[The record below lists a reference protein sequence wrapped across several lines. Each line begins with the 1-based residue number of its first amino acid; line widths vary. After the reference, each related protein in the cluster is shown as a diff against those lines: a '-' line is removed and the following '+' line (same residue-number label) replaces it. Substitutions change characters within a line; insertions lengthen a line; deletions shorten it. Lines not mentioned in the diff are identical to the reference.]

1 MAGLNKPYA
10 ESCEQNRGP
19 ILSVIKPLLASC
31 KSVLEIGSGTGQHAV
46 FFSKA
51 LQHLHWQ
58 PSDQKEYLQGI
69 RLWIDDSKLGNVG
82 LPIELD
88 VIQEQWPPVKADAV
102 FSANTLHIMPWEA
115 VQAFFCKIPAVLSKE
130 GKLLIYGP
138 FNYNNKYTSDSNA
151 RFDNWLKNR
160 DPQSGLRDFK
170 EVDKL
175 AVSAGFRLIEDFEM
189 PVNNRILYWEVMK

>member
-1 MAGLNKPYA
+1 MTGLNKPYA
-10 ESCEQNRGP
+10 ESCAQNREP

-58 PSDQKEYLQGI
+58 TSDQKEHLQGI
-69 RLWIDDSKLGNVG
+69 RLWIDDTKLGNVG
-82 LPIELD
+82 QPVELD
-88 VIQEQWPPVKADAV
+88 VMQEQWPSVNADTV
-102 FSANTLHIMPWEA
+102 FSANTLHIMSWEA
-115 VQAFFCKIPAVLSKE
+115 VQDFFRKIPTVLSNK

-138 FNYNNKYTSDSNA
+138 FNYDNKYTSEGNAKFDS
-151 RFDNWLKNR
+151 WLKSR
-160 DPQSGLRDFK
+160 DPQSGLRDFE
-170 EVDKL
+170 EVNKL
-175 AVSAGFRLIEDFEM
+175 AASAGFRLIEDFEM